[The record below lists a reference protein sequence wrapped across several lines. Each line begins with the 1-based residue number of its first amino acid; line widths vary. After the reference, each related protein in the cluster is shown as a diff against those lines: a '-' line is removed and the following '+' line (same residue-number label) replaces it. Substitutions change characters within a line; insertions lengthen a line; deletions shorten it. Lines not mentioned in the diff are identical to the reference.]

1 MTGRSSPAAL
11 PRFDIV
17 LLGVGPDAHVA
28 SLFPEQAGIREK
40 ELTVV
45 GVRNSPKPPPARVSL
60 TLAGDQ
66 HGIGGLDGGGR

>member
-1 MTGRSSPAAL
+1 MTGRTAGSSRL
-11 PRFDIV
+11 DVV

-45 GVRNSPKPPPARVSL
+45 GVHKSPKPPPTADSP
-60 TLAGDQ
+60 
-66 HGIGGLDGGGR
+66 